1 MRAVVA
7 VLLFVTA
14 AHAALW
20 GGLREKQQA
29 PEFRGIL
36 PSVSYAPFD
45 GSGHPD
51 VDNLPNADKVRADVK
66 KLAPLTRA
74 IRLYSSTG
82 GVEIVPPIASEVGLK
97 VTVGAWIDKNVDRN
111 EREML
116 SAIELAKRNSNVN
129 GIVVGNET
137 IYRGEQ
143 KIEDLIKLIQRVKGS
158 VNVPVTTGEI
168 WNIWLEHPEL
178 ASSVDFIAAH
188 ILPYW
193 EGFSDKQAV
202 DQALIIYQK
211 LRDAFPGKR
220 IVIAEFGWPSA
231 GYNLKNGNPGPFEQ
245 AVTLR
250 TFVSR
255 AEAIG
260 MEYNIVE
267 AIDQPWKFFE
277 GGVGP
282 YWGILNAAREPKFA
296 WTGPVE
302 DPAYWKLAGIA
313 LLVGVLMSLPILRL
327 VQPTMMQALVLS
339 AAANG
344 VGAWVATVFAYWT
357 GHYFV
362 WGSAFAL
369 ILGLILLVPLVL
381 IAMAR
386 IEEIAAIAFGRKPRR
401 LITKGERV
409 APATMGEAVAFPKVS
424 IHVPA
429 YFEPPDMLKQTL
441 DAVARLDYPNFECIV
456 IINNTPD
463 PEFWQPIQDHCRTL
477 GERFKFINA
486 EKVEGFKAGAL
497 RIAMERTAA
506 DAEIIGIIDADYV
519 VQPDWLKDLV
529 PAFADPRVGLVQA
542 PQDHRD
548 GDRSLMHYI
557 MNGEYAGFFDI
568 GMVQR
573 NEFNSIIVHGTMC
586 LIRRAAMDMAGGWA
600 GDTICED
607 TDLGLAIIEHGWLT
621 HYTNSRYGYGLLP
634 DTYEAFKKQRHRW
647 AYGGFQIVK
656 KHWRRFLPGAS
667 RLSPDQKREFALGWL
682 NWLGAESLG
691 VLVAIL
697 NLIWVPIVAF
707 ADIAIPDKILTLP
720 IIAAF
725 VVSLIHFVALYQ
737 LRVPVKTGQMLGA
750 MITAMSVQWTV
761 SRAVAQG
768 LITEHSG
775 VRAHVQGRL
784 LDHVGRIPGV
794 LGSGDRRA
802 AADWRRGP
810 GRHQQLQG
818 GPRNLC
824 VRRGAGAG
832 KPAIPVG
839 SRDRDPGKLAHQ
851 RVLVLAQRARA
862 DRRIDRATS
871 GVHAGAATP
880 DQRFTAGDLG
890 NPSRGQWQRLSRF
903 PGHRLRWTGWAND
916 LCHHANSRY
925 PQVLPRSL
933 TLLTR
938 TGPPPT
944 QRGE

>member
-14 AHAALW
+14 AHAGLW
-20 GGLREKQQA
+20 GLFQEKQPA
-29 PEFRGIL
+29 PDFRGIL
-36 PSVSYAPFD
+36 PSVSYAPFE
-45 GSGHPD
+45 GSAHPD
-51 VDNLPNADKVRADVK
+51 VDNIPQIEKIRADLK
-66 KLAPLTRA
+66 KLSTITRA

-82 GVEIVPPIASEVGLK
+82 GVELVPPIAAEFGLK
-97 VTVGAWIDKNVDRN
+97 VTVGAWIDKNADRN
-111 EREML
+111 EREIDA
-116 SAIELAKRNSNVN
+116 AITLAKRNSNVN

-137 IYRGEQ
+137 IYRGDQ
-143 KIEDLIKLIQRVKGS
+143 KIEHLIDLIKRVKKS

-168 WNIWLEHPEL
+168 WNIWRDNPEL

-188 ILPYW
+188 VLPYW
-193 EGFSDKQAV
+193 ENFTDKQAV
-202 DQALIIYQK
+202 DQAVYLYGL
-211 LRDAFPGKR
+211 LREKFPGKR

-231 GYNLKNGNPGPFEQ
+231 GYNLRSAEPGPFEQ
-245 AVTLR
+245 ASVLRNFVT
-250 TFVSR
+250 R
-255 AEAIG
+255 ADAIG

-282 YWGILNAAREPKFA
+282 YWGILDASREPKFA
-296 WTGPVE
+296 WTGPIVNE
-302 DPAYWKLAGIA
+302 NYWKLAIIA

-327 VQPTMMQALVLS
+327 DKPTVMQALVLS

-344 VGAWVATVFAYWT
+344 VGAWAATVFSYWT

-362 WGSAFAL
+362 FGSAFAL
-369 ILGLILLVPLVL
+369 TLGLILLVPLVL

-386 IEEIAAIAFGRKPRR
+386 IEEIAAVAFGRSPRR
-401 LITKGERV
+401 LIVKGATTM
-409 APATMGEAVAFPKVS
+409 APATMGEGVTFPKVS
-424 IHVPA
+424 IHIPA
-429 YFEPPDMLKQTL
+429 YFEPVEMLKQTL
-441 DAVARLDYPNFECIV
+441 DAVSRLDYPNFECVV

-463 PEFWQPIQDHCRTL
+463 PAFWQPIQDHCRAL

-486 EKVEGFKAGAL
+486 EKVKGFKAGAL
-497 RIAMERTAA
+497 RIAMDRTAV

-542 PQDHRD
+542 PQEHRD

-573 NEFNSIIVHGTMC
+573 NEFNAIIVHGTMC

-607 TDLGLAIIEHGWLT
+607 TDLGLGIIEHGWLT
-621 HYTNSRYGYGLLP
+621 HYTNHRYGHGLLP

-667 RLSPDQKREFALGWL
+667 RLTPDQRREFALGWL

-691 VLVAIL
+691 VLVALL
-697 NLIWVPIVAF
+697 NLVWVPIVAF

-725 VVSLIHFVALYQ
+725 VVSLAHFIVLYR
-737 LRVPVKTGQMLGA
+737 LRVPVKWGQMLGA
-750 MITAMSVQWTV
+750 MVAAMSVQWTV
-761 SRAVAQG
+761 CRAVAQG
-768 LITEHSG
+768 LITEHLAFARTSKG
-775 VRAHVQGRL
+775 GLSRMSIEFQAFWEAV
-784 LDHVGRIPGV
+784 IGV
-794 LGSGDRRA
+794 L
-802 AADWRRGP
+802 
-810 GRHQQLQG
+810 L
-818 GPRNLC
+818 LI
-824 VRRGAGAG
+824 GAGVLIASNSFKQIREIYIFAG
-832 KPAIPVG
+832 
-839 SRDRDPGKLAHQ
+839 
-851 RVLVLAQRARA
+851 VLVLESLPFLSAVAIA
-862 DRRIDRATS
+862 ILESSRINSFAFWRNT
-871 GVHAGAATP
+871 GV
-880 DQRFTAGDLG
+880 RTAELIGLRPVSL
-890 NPSRGQWQRLSRF
+890 PSRLPTVAAPQQPVASAEA
-903 PGHRLRWTGWAND
+903 HRHREA
-916 LCHHANSRY
+916 S
-925 PQVLPRSL
+925 
-933 TLLTR
+933 
-938 TGPPPT
+938 
-944 QRGE
+944 

>member
-7 VLLFVTA
+7 VLLFMTA
-14 AHAALW
+14 VHAAMW
-20 GGLREKQQA
+20 GVFRDKQEA
-29 PEFRGIL
+29 PDFKGIL
-36 PSVSYAPFD
+36 PSVSYAPFE
-45 GSGHPD
+45 GTAHPD
-51 VDNLPNADKVRADVK
+51 VDNIPNAEKIRADMK
-66 KLAPLTRA
+66 KLSTLTRA

-82 GVEIVPPIASEVGLK
+82 GVELVPPIAAEFGLK
-97 VTVGAWIDKNVDRN
+97 VTLGAWIDKNSERNDR
-111 EREML
+111 EIDA
-116 SAIELAKRNSNVN
+116 AINLAKRNSNVN

-137 IYRGEQ
+137 VFRGEQ
-143 KIEDLIKLIQRVKGS
+143 KVEDLIALVKKVKKS

-168 WNIWLEHPEL
+168 WNIWRDNPEL

-193 EGFSDKQAV
+193 ENFTDKQAV
-202 DQALIIYQK
+202 DQAVYIYGM
-211 LRDAFPGKR
+211 LRDKFPGKR

-231 GYNLKNGNPGPFEQ
+231 GYNLKNAVPGPFEQ
-245 AVTLR
+245 AVVLR
-250 TFVSR
+250 NFVTR

-296 WTGPVE
+296 WTGPIVNE
-302 DPAYWKLAGIA
+302 NYWKLAILA
-313 LLVGVLMSLPILRL
+313 LLVGVLVSLPILRIPEGT
-327 VQPTMMQALVLS
+327 VMQALVLS

-344 VGAWVATVFAYWT
+344 VGAWAATVFAYWD

-362 WGSAFAL
+362 FGSAFAL
-369 ILGLILLVPLVL
+369 TLGLILLVPLVL

-386 IEEIAAIAFGRKPRR
+386 IEEIAAIAFGRNPRR
-401 LITKGERV
+401 LLVKGQSTEPAV
-409 APATMGEAVAFPKVS
+409 AGAFPAGAFPKVS

-429 YFEPPDMLKQTL
+429 YFEPPEMLKQTL
-441 DAVARLDYPNFECIV
+441 DAVSRLDYPNFECVV

-463 PEFWQPIQDHCRTL
+463 PEFWQPIQDHCRAL

-486 EKVEGFKAGAL
+486 EKVQGFKAGAL
-497 RIAMERTAA
+497 RIAMDRTAA

-529 PAFADPRVGLVQA
+529 PVFADLRVGLVQA

-548 GDRSLMHYI
+548 QNRSLMHYI

-573 NEFNSIIVHGTMC
+573 NEANAIIVHGTMC
-586 LIRRAAMDMAGGWA
+586 LMRRAAMDMAGGWA

-621 HYTNSRYGYGLLP
+621 HYTNHRYGHGLLP
-634 DTYEAFKKQRHRW
+634 DTYEDFKKQRHRW

-667 RLSPDQKREFALGWL
+667 RLLPDQRREFALGWL

-707 ADIAIPDKILTLP
+707 AGIAIPDKILTLP

-725 VVSLIHFVALYQ
+725 VVSLVHFVTLYR
-737 LRVPVKTGQMLGA
+737 LRVPVKWGQMLGA
-750 MITAMSVQWTV
+750 MVAAMSVQWTV
-761 SRAVAQG
+761 SRAVANG
-768 LITEHSG
+768 LITEHLPFARTSKG
-775 VRAHVQGRL
+775 GLSRMSIEFQAFWEAVIGIL
-784 LDHVGRIPGV
+784 L
-794 LGSGDRRA
+794 
-802 AADWRRGP
+802 
-810 GRHQQLQG
+810 
-818 GPRNLC
+818 
-824 VRRGAGAG
+824 
-832 KPAIPVG
+832 
-839 SRDRDPGKLAHQ
+839 
-851 RVLVLAQRARA
+851 LV
-862 DRRIDRATS
+862 
-871 GVHAGAATP
+871 GAAVLIVTNKKEVREIYVFAAVLLLESLP
-880 DQRFTAGDLG
+880 FLSAVAIAILES
-890 NPSRGQWQRLSRF
+890 SRINAFSFWRHTSVRTLELIGLRPVAMPTVVPTSQPVASEI
-903 PGHRLRWTGWAND
+903 HREA
-916 LCHHANSRY
+916 S
-925 PQVLPRSL
+925 
-933 TLLTR
+933 
-938 TGPPPT
+938 
-944 QRGE
+944 